1 MPEPWEAAL
10 AYVTDKLAMLLAE
23 APCIIVSDTPRTFK
37 WLYSVESEA
46 LAGALVE
53 AFLEMLET
61 LAELGEAAIESLETL
76 LSVIEVA
83 EAEAA

>member
-1 MPEPWEAAL
+1 
-10 AYVTDKLAMLLAE
+10 MLLAE
-23 APCIIVSDTPRTFK
+23 APCIIVSDTPGTSK
-37 WLYSVESEA
+37 WLYTVESEA

-61 LAELGEAAIESLETL
+61 LAELGEAVIESLETL
-76 LSVIEVA
+76 LSEIEVA